1 MKTTGEY
8 LDAVK
13 EKLDLPSDYATA
25 KALGV
30 TPSAVSKYR
39 LGRSQPDDLVCARIA
54 DILGIEPME
63 VIAAMHFERSTD
75 DRAKALWEG
84 IWGKAAGAI
93 ALSLTAFAVGLSVA
107 PTSKAAESGNTS
119 GSGDDF
125 RLCKVAIASAT
136 VRFILQVR
144 RAARFVKRA
153 FVCPLFDELVTS
165 SA

>member
-13 EKLDLPSDYATA
+13 AKLDLPSDYATA

-54 DILGIEPME
+54 EILVIEPME
-63 VIAAMHFERSTD
+63 VIAATHFERSSD
-75 DRAKALWEG
+75 ERARKLWES

-93 ALSLTAFAVGLSVA
+93 ALNLIACAVGVSVA
-107 PTSKAAESGNTS
+107 PSTKAAESGNTVISLYYVKSQRRRVRHTVS
-119 GSGDDF
+119 G
-125 RLCKVAIASAT
+125 LK
-136 VRFILQVR
+136 L
-144 RAARFVKRA
+144 AA
-153 FVCPLFDELVTS
+153 
-165 SA
+165 